1 MSENRAVNSAQNH
14 EYYLEL
20 IKKSNNFREFIRQ
33 YNNANAFASIGAKIE
48 DIPGNGPHCFKISG
62 EVYHCTSENIQIY
75 TTLQPNSVQ
84 KLIHQPSYAELYVY
98 DVDTSIEIRMTES
111 GNARCLRDNT
121 MVYNALRTADD
132 IAIVYVADRDGN
144 ISAEPDFEVQPSN
157 SNTLKRINHATKIR
171 NKDNM
176 VMVRKFG
183 RPDLFITFTC
193 NPKWEEIKSELK
205 AFQNPSDRP
214 DLVTRGLPHA
224 HCLSTLSNEDKIKTA
239 DDFDNIISA
248 ELPDRNVQSELY
260 NIIITQNIHGPCGRL
275 YPKSICMVDG
285 SCSKKVTKAFCNE
298 TDASTDGYSI
308 YRRRNN
314 SNDTH
319 FTRNNIQV
327 DNRFVVPYNSFLSL
341 KCNAHINVEL
351 C

>member
-1 MSENRAVNSAQNH
+1 MEKI
-14 EYYLEL
+14 YLIFTRNL
-20 IKKSNNFREFIRQ
+20 HDDQR
-33 YNNANAFASIGAKIE
+33 
-48 DIPGNGPHCFKISG
+48 
-62 EVYHCTSENIQIY
+62 
-75 TTLQPNSVQ
+75 
-84 KLIHQPSYAELYVY
+84 
-98 DVDTSIEIRMTES
+98 
-111 GNARCLRDNT
+111 
-121 MVYNALRTADD
+121 VYNALRTADD

-144 ISAEPDFEVQPSN
+144 ISAEPDFEVQP
-157 SNTLKRINHATKIR
+157 KHQK
-171 NKDNM
+171 
-176 VMVRKFG
+176 
-183 RPDLFITFTC
+183 
-193 NPKWEEIKSELK
+193 
-205 AFQNPSDRP
+205 Q
-214 DLVTRGLPHA
+214 GLPHA